1 MLPALKHQH
10 EGHLKAVVVSNMSA
24 SISSFIVCAQK
35 WKKTLPPDLL
45 AACEKIEEDEDWKNP
60 QYEKII
66 MEELYPS
73 KCSQIHILCYC
84 AFVTIGQTTCQA
96 KAAAESIP
104 LSVPCSLQ

>member
-1 MLPALKHQH
+1 MFPALKHQH

-24 SISSFIVCAQK
+24 SISSFIACAQK

-45 AACEKIEEDEDWKNP
+45 AACEKIEKDKDWENP

-73 KCSQIHILCYC
+73 KCSQISILCFC
-84 AFVTIGQTTCQA
+84 ALVTIGCPICYA
-96 KAAAESIP
+96 KASTESIP
-104 LSVPCSLQ
+104 LSTLCALQ